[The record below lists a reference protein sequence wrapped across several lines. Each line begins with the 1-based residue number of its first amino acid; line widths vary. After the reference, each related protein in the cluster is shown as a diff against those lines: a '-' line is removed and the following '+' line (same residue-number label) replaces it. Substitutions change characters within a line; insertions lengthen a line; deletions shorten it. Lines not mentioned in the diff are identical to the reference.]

1 LSCVSRCSCARLKKM
16 RKIIFLFCLT
26 IFSISLSHLSVPN
39 QRAYAQ
45 EGGSYTC
52 WWQTWSSSC
61 LITNNCKDGYSPG
74 ACPDKCDAEC
84 QPPSSC
90 IYPCISDVLPS
101 NYYVCKEGP
110 YGCQFDRDN
119 CDENHYAGACVISGQ
134 CVTSPRPCEE
144 TIPPTPPSPSTC
156 DGGKGIPTAIG
167 CINVESPTEFVKSIL
182 GLAIGIGGG
191 IAFLLM
197 LFGAFQIMTSQG
209 DPERLKAGKELIG
222 SALAGLLMI
231 IFSVFLLQLIGVQIL
246 QIPGFSK

>member
-1 LSCVSRCSCARLKKM
+1 MKKTILLFFFICSFFLLTNSSTWGVGCGSRCTDTGTLPCTDSQCPYCN
-16 RKIIFLFCLT
+16 IP
-26 IFSISLSHLSVPN
+26 S
-39 QRAYAQ
+39 RADT
-45 EGGSYTC
+45 GTC
-52 WWQTWSSSC
+52 T
-61 LITNNCKDGYSPG
+61 
-74 ACPDKCDAEC
+74 A
-84 QPPSSC
+84 
-90 IYPCISDVLPS
+90 LP
-101 NYYVCKEGP
+101 
-110 YGCQFDRDN
+110 
-119 CDENHYAGACVISGQ
+119 
-134 CVTSPRPCEE
+134 TS
-144 TIPPTPPSPSTC
+144 TPTPPPAGCGNVCSDTLRCTAPCFYCNIPPGRDVGTCTIAPTPTSPAPSPPPSATC

-246 QIPGFSK
+246 QIPGLTK